1 MNIFLIVMAVVL
13 FVAFVANLIRT
24 VDPDRVAMAPFGR
37 DRESLRHP
45 DRDHDRVAG
54 ELSAIR
60 AHSVTP

>member
-1 MNIFLIVMAVVL
+1 MNIFLIFLAVVL
-13 FVAFVANLIRT
+13 LVAFVVHLIRT
-24 VDPDRVAMAPFGR
+24 VDPDRIATAPFGL